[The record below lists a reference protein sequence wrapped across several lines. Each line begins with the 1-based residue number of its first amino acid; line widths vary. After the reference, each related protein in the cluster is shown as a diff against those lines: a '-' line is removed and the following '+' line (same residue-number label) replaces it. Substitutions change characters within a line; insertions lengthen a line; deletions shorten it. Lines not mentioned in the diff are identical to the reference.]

1 MNHAGQSNNYTIK
14 EIIMSIATRFIRL
27 WKADMHGVMDSI
39 EDKGLLL
46 KQCLREMEDELQSKE
61 AAAHTLG
68 KKKEQA
74 KQEHE
79 AMQQE
84 NRKVEDDLEAAV
96 SMGKDDI
103 ARFLIRKRLLLCR
116 HLQEMESHIKRL
128 KQDSIISQESVA
140 ARKLHYEKI
149 KLRAAEFFRT
159 AENTEWEHVFSE
171 IIPTAT
177 LKEPSDEEVELELLK
192 RKKNLDR
199 AIKGANH
206 A

>member
-1 MNHAGQSNNYTIK
+1 
-14 EIIMSIATRFIRL
+14 MSIATRFIRL
-27 WKADMHGVMDSI
+27 WKADLHGVMDSI

-46 KQCLREMEDELQSKE
+46 KQCLREMEDELQDKD
-61 AAAHTLG
+61 AAAHTLVR
-68 KKKEQA
+68 KKEQA
-74 KQEHE
+74 KEEQE

-84 NRKVEDDLEAAV
+84 NSKAENDLEAAV

-103 ARFLIRKRLLLCR
+103 ARFLIRKRLLFCR
-116 HLQEMESHIKRL
+116 HLQELESHIKRL
-128 KQDSIISQESVA
+128 EQESIISQEAVA
-140 ARKLHYEKI
+140 VRKMQYEKI

-177 LKEPSDEEVELELLK
+177 MQEPSDEEVELELLK

-199 AIKGANH
+199 AGKEVDH

>member
-1 MNHAGQSNNYTIK
+1 
-14 EIIMSIATRFIRL
+14 MSIATRFIRL
-27 WKADMHGVMDSI
+27 WKADLHGVMDSI

-61 AAAHTLG
+61 AALHSLV

-74 KQEHE
+74 KQEQE
-79 AMQQE
+79 AIQQE
-84 NRKVEDDLEAAV
+84 NRKVENDLEAAV

-116 HLQEMESHIKRL
+116 HLQELASHIKRL
-128 KQDSIISQESVA
+128 EQEAMNSQESVA
-140 ARKLHYEKI
+140 ARKMHYEKI
-149 KLRAAEFFRT
+149 QLRAAEFFRT

-171 IIPTAT
+171 IIPAT
-177 LKEPSDEEVELELLK
+177 TLQEPSDEEVELELLK
-192 RKKNLDR
+192 RKTNLNIAKKEAD
-199 AIKGANH
+199 H